1 MLRSLGDSVMLS
13 WGWRR
18 RMIAVVGGAV
28 GALTLAPFGLWPLLV
43 VPFTIAVWLLDGV
56 ASPSRHRRLGQAFAD
71 GWFWGFG
78 YFVAGLWWLG
88 AAFLVEADKFLWA
101 MPFGVFG
108 LPMVLA
114 FFPATGFALAQAL
127 WRPGASRIFALAGA
141 IGFTEWCRSWLFT
154 GFPWNAFG
162 QALAENSLLS
172 QTAALVG
179 LHGLT
184 VLAVGLA
191 ATPAVIVGLG
201 RTGQQVA
208 TGLMALGVLCG
219 MALFGWQRIPAQASP
234 LVAGVKLRIMQP
246 NLPQDDKFQPDK
258 GREIVERY
266 LAISDRATSPR
277 TLGLQ
282 DVTHLIWPES
292 AFPFLLDRTPAALQR
307 ISSAL
312 PRGVTLITGAARAG
326 ASLPG
331 ESQPP
336 IFNAIQVITREGGI
350 VASYDKHHLVPFG
363 EYLPSVFERLMHG
376 LGLTAF
382 VAIPG
387 GFTASAGR
395 TVLDVPGLPPV
406 AASICY
412 EAIFPGEVLP
422 QGGASG
428 TVAARRPQVLL
439 NVTNDAWFGRTPG
452 PYQHASQARLRA
464 IEEGMPMVRAANN
477 GVSSVV
483 DAYGRV
489 VASLPLGTDGVLD
502 TGLPR
507 AIGPTTFSRVGNL
520 PAGALMFVCVL
531 LAVAGRLRRRPLS
544 G

>member
-1 MLRSLGDSVMLS
+1 MLASLSENVMLS

-18 RMIAVVGGAV
+18 KLLALAGGAT

-43 VPFTIAVWLLDGV
+43 IPFGIAVWLLDGV
-56 ASPSRHRRLGQAFAD
+56 ASPSRFRRWGQAFAD

-101 MPFGVFG
+101 MPLGVLG

-114 FFPATGFALAQAL
+114 FFPAFGFVLAHLL
-127 WRPGASRIFALAGA
+127 WKPGLMRILALAGA
-141 IGFTEWCRSWLFT
+141 LSLSEWGRTNLFT
-154 GFPWNAFG
+154 GFPWNAYG
-162 QALAENSLLS
+162 QALAENLLLAQS
-172 QTAALVG
+172 ASVVG

-184 VLAVGLA
+184 VLAIALAAVPAVMVTTSASTGRVLAGLA
-191 ATPAVIVGLG
+191 AIA
-201 RTGQQVA
+201 
-208 TGLMALGVLCG
+208 ALGSLF
-219 MALFGWQRIPAQASP
+219 AFGWYRIPLAPSP

-246 NLPQDDKFQPDK
+246 NLPQDDKFRPEK

-266 LAISDRATSPR
+266 IALSDKATSPQ

-292 AFPFLLDRTPAALQR
+292 AFPFLLGRTPQALQ
-307 ISSAL
+307 IITSAL

-326 ASLPG
+326 TALPG
-331 ESQPP
+331 EEQPP
-336 IFNAIQVITREGGI
+336 IYNSVHVITRESGI

-363 EYLPSVFERLMHG
+363 EYLPAPFEAAMQAS
-376 LGLTAF
+376 GLTAF

-387 GFTASAGR
+387 GFTASDKR
-395 TVLDVPGLPPV
+395 QVLVVQGLPPV

-412 EAIFPGEVLP
+412 EAIFSGELLP
-422 QGGASG
+422 TSPSLPAN
-428 TVAARRPQVLL
+428 RPQLLL

-452 PYQHASQARLRA
+452 PYQHAQQARLRA
-464 IEEGMPMVRAANN
+464 IEEGLPMIRAANN
-477 GVSSVV
+477 GISSVV
-483 DAYGRV
+483 DGYGRIIG
-489 VASLPLGTDGVLD
+489 SLPLGVDGVLD
-502 TGLPR
+502 AGLPR
-507 AIGPTTFSRVGNL
+507 AIGTTTFSRVGNL
-520 PAGALMFVCVL
+520 MAVGLSILCLFLAGVN
-531 LAVAGRLRRRPLS
+531 RLRRA

>member
-18 RMIAVVGGAV
+18 RALAVAGGAF

-43 VPFTIAVWLLDGV
+43 VPFAIAVWLLDGV
-56 ASPSRHRRLGQAFAD
+56 ASPSLHRRLGQAFAD

-114 FFPATGFALAQAL
+114 FFPAAGFALAQL
-127 WRPGASRIFALAGA
+127 VWQPGASRIFALAGA

-172 QTAALVG
+172 QTASLVG

-191 ATPAVIVGLG
+191 ATPAVIIGLDS
-201 RTGQQVA
+201 RARQVT
-208 TGLMALGVLCG
+208 TGLMAVGLLAG
-219 MALFGWQRIPAQASP
+219 MALFGWQRIPAQPSP

-258 GREIVERY
+258 GREIVDRY
-266 LAISDRATSPR
+266 LSISDRATSPR

-292 AFPFLLDRTPAALQR
+292 AFPFLLDRTPDALQR

-336 IFNAIQVITREGGI
+336 IFNAIQVITRDGGI

-363 EYLPSVFERLMHG
+363 EYLPGIFERLMHG

-387 GFTASAGR
+387 GFTASAAR
-395 TVLDVPGLPPV
+395 KVLDVPGLPPV

-422 QGGASG
+422 QVGSSG
-428 TVAARRPQVLL
+428 TLASRRPQVLL

-477 GVSSVV
+477 GVSIVV

-489 VASLPLGTDGVLD
+489 IASLPLGTDGVLD

-507 AIGPTTFSRVGNL
+507 ASGPTTFSRVGNL
-520 PAGALMFVCVL
+520 PAGLLLIVCLVF
-531 LAVAGRLRRRPLS
+531 AVAGRLRRANTI
-544 G
+544 